1 LVTSAALEA
10 YCVVAQAN
18 LRSLNGVPAHKIA
31 VIWLTAAV
39 FDAVFGLVGKSNAD
53 LHR

>member
-1 LVTSAALEA
+1 
-10 YCVVAQAN
+10 
-18 LRSLNGVPAHKIA
+18 

-39 FDAVFGLVGKSNAD
+39 FDAVFRLAGKSNAD